1 MNKRRRHVDRLL
13 EIARSSREW
22 VKDLVDIGA
31 LSAEQLDK
39 MNERLEVLD
48 DYARLH
54 GLNYA
59 GARLA
64 PRRAHRANGA
74 AQAAPAR
81 LGGSAAASAAG
92 CSGNTT
98 ATGTPDGRVALEGGT
113 ALLTGTPN
121 RYPSNR
127 LNITG
132 P

>member
-64 PRRAHRANGA
+64 SRRVHQASGA
-74 AQAAPAR
+74 AQAAPR
-81 LGGSAAASAAG
+81 
-92 CSGNTT
+92 T
-98 ATGTPDGRVALEGGT
+98 VEGT
-113 ALLTGTPN
+113 AKPKGEHHEISHSKRHDL
-121 RYPSNR
+121 
-127 LNITG
+127 
-132 P
+132 